1 MKPIKNTQS
10 RNSSVAKNSAKS
22 AAKGESEKL
31 QKVLARAGQG
41 SRREIETMIS
51 EGRISVDGKIA
62 TLGDR
67 IDVHSGVKVRID
79 GRQINLTVAQ
89 KEVCRV
95 LMYYK
100 PEGELCTR
108 HDPEGRATVFDR
120 LPRLT
125 GARWIAVGR
134 LDINT
139 SGLLLF
145 TTDGEL
151 ANRLMHPSREVE
163 REYSVRVFGQVDEA
177 MLHRLRKGVQLEDGP
192 ASFKEI
198 KLKDAIAK
206 FVAYGN
212 HKGFR

>member
-89 KEVCRV
+89 KK
-95 LMYYK
+95 Y
-100 PEGELCTR
+100 
-108 HDPEGRATVFDR
+108 
-120 LPRLT
+120 
-125 GARWIAVGR
+125 
-134 LDINT
+134 
-139 SGLLLF
+139 
-145 TTDGEL
+145 
-151 ANRLMHPSREVE
+151 
-163 REYSVRVFGQVDEA
+163 
-177 MLHRLRKGVQLEDGP
+177 
-192 ASFKEI
+192 
-198 KLKDAIAK
+198 
-206 FVAYGN
+206 VAC
-212 HKGFR
+212 